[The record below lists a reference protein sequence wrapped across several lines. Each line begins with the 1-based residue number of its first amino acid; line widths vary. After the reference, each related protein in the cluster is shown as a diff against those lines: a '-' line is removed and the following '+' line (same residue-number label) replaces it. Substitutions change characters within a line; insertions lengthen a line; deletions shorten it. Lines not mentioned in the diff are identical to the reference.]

1 MAQGL
6 VPSLAA
12 SAPPSPHLLGVAGR
26 DLLEALAGL
35 PESHILSTEL
45 LLQELLGVGRRRG
58 RWRPR
63 DLVRRCG
70 QRDWDRKRAQRP
82 SQTDRWDQIQRHRE
96 EKEAERRKLPSW
108 EKSNECQKKAG

>member
-45 LLQELLGVGRRRG
+45 LLQELLGMGRRR
-58 RWRPR
+58 RQ
-63 DLVRRCG
+63 VET
-70 QRDWDRKRAQRP
+70 QRP
-82 SQTDRWDQIQRHRE
+82 SQGMWSKR
-96 EKEAERRKLPSW
+96 L
-108 EKSNECQKKAG
+108 G